1 MSDILTEILK
11 RRDDTIAD
19 LEAKIAVHSLTTEQ
33 FVRLE
38 CFKGCMAAAPDDAG
52 DLDIQNFVS
61 SMTDYVLTG
70 DKRNG

>member
-1 MSDILTEILK
+1 MSNI
-11 RRDDTIAD
+11 DDVIAD
-19 LEAKIAVHSLTTEQ
+19 LEVKVANLTVPSLTTEQ

-38 CFKGCMAAAPDDAG
+38 CFKSCIAAAPNDVG